1 MANRSMLPYS
11 PDPDW
16 LAGCWAMS
24 PSEVSVRTTM
34 GELLSWASMMPK
46 DAFEPIKRPW
56 PMTTAGRPVARP

>member
-16 LAGCWAMS
+16 FAGCWAMS
-24 PSEVSVRTTM
+24 PSEVSVSTTM

-46 DAFEPIKRPW
+46 DAFEPIKRP
-56 PMTTAGRPVARP
+56 